1 MRRGTLYWIKQHVVI
16 TRQTTLVME
25 EEMIVLSSDDDADM
39 LHICSDGSSD
49 EEAAI
54 VLSSSDES
62 SSDVKIKLDEQ
73 SGSEDDTSCKPKKM
87 RRAAEPWLVKYIK
100 VSCLSC

>member
-1 MRRGTLYWIKQHVVI
+1 
-16 TRQTTLVME
+16 ME